1 MSVEEVVARTFNL
14 DVSDVTDQ
22 SSNETIEEWDSM
34 GNLSLVAGLE
44 EEFKVSIAIAD
55 AMEMT
60 SVQEIKRVLKEYGVT
75 L

>member
-1 MSVEEVVARTFNL
+1 VSVEEVVARTFNL

>member
-1 MSVEEVVARTFNL
+1 
-14 DVSDVTDQ
+14 
-22 SSNETIEEWDSM
+22 M